1 MLFVEPTDP
10 FQGREFGIFDT
21 AQGRACFDELVP
33 LERLHYFRE
42 CIVIGVTDG
51 AGLRVDA

>member
-10 FQGREFGIFDT
+10 FQGREFGFFDT
-21 AQGRACFDELVP
+21 AQGLACFDELVL
-33 LERLHYFRE
+33 LERVHHFCE